1 MTRIFQTRPAMNKK
15 LKTRIWQEIT
25 TFLQQQIQDANPN
38 LFSYVKKI
46 YFLLRAPLD
55 RVRFQ
60 DIWYLCFHKG
70 YSRSYVYSS
79 IIISPPVALILKP
92 VKLQNLSAFP
102 AASCAYQAT
111 QSHLLF
117 SRQYWS
123 YYLLPHLF
131 NCRQSLQ
138 FWLVSL
144 FSGRCE
150 IPHSDSLLSDA
161 CWYKQL

>member
-1 MTRIFQTRPAMNKK
+1 MKTEDKNLARNNHVPTATATGRKPQFIFLGERI
-15 LKTRIWQEIT
+15 
-25 TFLQQQIQDANPN
+25 
-38 LFSYVKKI
+38 YC
-46 YFLLRAPLD
+46 LLRVPLD

-70 YSRSYVYSS
+70 YSKSYGYSS

-92 VKLQNLSAFP
+92 AKLQNLSAFP

-117 SRQYWS
+117 SRQYRS
-123 YYLLPHLF
+123 CYLLPNLF

-144 FSGRCE
+144 LSGRWE
-150 IPHSDSLLSDA
+150 KPHSDSLLTDA